1 MKISLIAALAENNII
16 GKENDL
22 VWRLPDDFK
31 RFKALTSGHYIL
43 MGRKTFESLG
53 KPLPNRTHL
62 VVTRN
67 AEYQVPEGHYVFQ
80 TVEDA
85 FIFSQ
90 KMGVDHLYV
99 IGGGEIYKQTL
110 PLADELV
117 LTEVKAKPEGDTK
130 FPEFD
135 KTKWK
140 ITFQDHH
147 PADERHLYPFTF
159 ITYERIS
166 PK

>member
-22 VWRLPDDFK
+22 VWRLPDDFR
-31 RFKALTSGHYIL
+31 RFKTLTSGHYIL

-62 VVTRN
+62 VITRN
-67 AEYQVPEGHYVFQ
+67 TEYKVPEGHYVFDS
-80 TVEDA
+80 VEDA

-99 IGGGEIYKQTL
+99 IGGGEIYRQTL

-117 LTEVKAKPEGDTK
+117 LTEVQTNPEGDTK

-135 KTKWK
+135 KSKWK
-140 ITFQDHH
+140 VTFQDHH
-147 PADERHLYPFTF
+147 PADERHEYPFTF

-166 PK
+166 PE